1 MEAVAPKQR
10 LAGRYVLQ
18 ESIASG
24 GMASVWRAVD
34 EVLARTVALKV
45 LRHDLAEDP
54 VFAER
59 FQAEAVAAARLTHQ
73 NIISTFDA
81 GQDDGVRYIVMEY
94 FEGRTLRD
102 VLDARG
108 PLEPDDAIRLI
119 LPVLSALGFAHQ
131 NGFIH
136 RDVKPANIL
145 VSADGRVKVADFGIA
160 KAAFATH
167 DLTVSGAVL
176 GTVRYVSPE
185 QVQSSEVDRR
195 SDLYST
201 GVVLYELLT
210 GRPPFVAET
219 DIATAMMRLTTD
231 PLPPR
236 AIRPSIPRAM
246 ESTVLKAMARRPD
259 DRFVSAESM
268 GAALQRCL
276 SSGAPTPATG
286 IPPAVAPGR
295 ATRSRAAASTFRSWM
310 LIPLIVVLLGVA
322 VIAGGLALGRLQFG
336 GPLGLK
342 GKPGGRSSG
351 GTAPLTIAEAKDYDP
366 LGDGSEH
373 PGSVA
378 LAHDGKPETAW
389 TTDHYKSARFG
400 GLKGGLGLWIG
411 FGRTVTIDKVAIA
424 SPISGWT
431 FELKPGAFDQPG
443 DPLTATD
450 GSATFTVGGGGTK
463 TVQLPG
469 VKTDGILIWI
479 TKLGSDGGRFAA
491 AVGEV
496 TVEGSPE

>member
-1 MEAVAPKQR
+1 
-10 LAGRYVLQ
+10 
-18 ESIASG
+18 
-24 GMASVWRAVD
+24 
-34 EVLARTVALKV
+34 
-45 LRHDLAEDP
+45 

-131 NGFIH
+131 NGFVH

-167 DLTVSGAVL
+167 DLTLSGAVL

-246 ESTVLKAMARRPD
+246 ESTVLKAMARKPD

-276 SSGAPTPATG
+276 SFGPPTPATRH
-286 IPPAVAPGR
+286 PP
-295 ATRSRAAASTFRSWM
+295 RSRARQDDTISRCR
-310 LIPLIVVLLGVA
+310 LDVPLLDA
-322 VIAGGLALGRLQFG
+322 DPAGRRA
-336 GPLGLK
+336 
-342 GKPGGRSSG
+342 
-351 GTAPLTIAEAKDYDP
+351 
-366 LGDGSEH
+366 
-373 PGSVA
+373 PGSRR
-378 LAHDGKPETAW
+378 DRGR
-389 TTDHYKSARFG
+389 AR
-400 GLKGGLGLWIG
+400 
-411 FGRTVTIDKVAIA
+411 
-424 SPISGWT
+424 
-431 FELKPGAFDQPG
+431 PGP
-443 DPLTATD
+443 
-450 GSATFTVGGGGTK
+450 
-463 TVQLPG
+463 
-469 VKTDGILIWI
+469 
-479 TKLGSDGGRFAA
+479 A
-491 AVGEV
+491 AVRWAARTEREAGRPLV
-496 TVEGSPE
+496 R